1 MELFQALGLNVKI
14 LTAELVNF
22 AVLLFVLWKFGYGPI
37 LKFLDER
44 KNKIEQGVLDA
55 KKAGEKLEEI
65 AAKEKEV
72 MKNAKKEAMVIFE
85 KAKEEGEKNK
95 EKIVVRAKEEIGQI
109 INEEKAKMQS
119 EKAQTLKEIKSEIS
133 DLVVRSVEKIIEEKF
148 DQKKDDELIKKIV
161 KNLK

>member
-1 MELFQALGLNVKI
+1 MKLFEALGLNITI
-14 LTAELVNF
+14 LIAQLVNF
-22 AVLLFVLWKFGYGPI
+22 AILVFVLWKFGYKPMF
-37 LKFLDER
+37 KFLNER
-44 KNKIEQGVLDA
+44 KEKIEQGVLDA
-55 KKAGEKLEEI
+55 QKAGAKLEEI
-65 AAKEKEV
+65 SAKEKEV
-72 MKNAKKEAMVIFE
+72 MKNAKKEAMLILE

-109 INEEKAKMQS
+109 INEEKAKMQL